1 MESMPT
7 FDNYSGKNTIEDVE
21 ISEALALKR
30 LENLE
35 VNKSLVPNG
44 LHPRLFK
51 ELSNGLN

>member
-35 VNKSLVPNG
+35 VNKSPVPDG